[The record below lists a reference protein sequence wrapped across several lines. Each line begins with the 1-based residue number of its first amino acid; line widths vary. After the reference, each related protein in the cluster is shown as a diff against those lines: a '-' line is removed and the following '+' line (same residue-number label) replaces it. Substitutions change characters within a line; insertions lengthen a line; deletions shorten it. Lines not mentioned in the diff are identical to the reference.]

1 MLPLVMSQLV
11 NPSMIGGVLPWS
23 LCITIALPWVRPY
36 TCNLG
41 LGAMCILCI
50 ACALF
55 LPSVRIWDSSLTSQ
69 SGMKCVKNSCNP
81 SLLCLVNL
89 VVYKALFRVILV
101 VVVVTVVVSVLL
113 WGAQGLAVAS
123 QLEHWVR
130 QLPQIL
136 MTPKIVKSISWKR
149 KFLIWKKMKSK
160 DKQCYRLKRSLSAL
174 KDFVG
179 IKNMKGLSKKKIMKQ
194 QQEKKSLRMLNIS
207 KRGVSERNLTPSGVV
222 AVGLRMALSCCSA
235 LGFPSASW
243 TDISRQTVSRCE
255 VNVAACCA
263 LRGAMIGHFMMHM
276 MKTSQDNLFRP
287 PCMMPSVARKLLVL
301 DHIQLPDDNGD
312 DHTAFRARV
321 ACVLSMFNI
330 PASVCGMFSCNMV
343 DVSSPCVV
351 GLSFQNDA
359 TNSNIWQKRKL
370 TTAVVHAG
378 MLTDR
383 NALETSNYRSAFFV
397 DAFMFLVVWISSSAI
412 IIISF
417 FVLILYHCT
426 MVLLLQKMFE
436 SLNGWWLVATF
447 WTCPAVSICFIH

>member
-1 MLPLVMSQLV
+1 MLSLVMSQLV
-11 NPSMIGGVLPWS
+11 NSSMIGLVEFYHGLFASLLHCRGCGEAIYMQFGIGGDVHPMHCLRLVPAICSHLRLEFDESKWNEMREEFLQCKSTMSCQPCGVQSYVQTAMGS
-23 LCITIALPWVRPY
+23 LKSDTSGGGR
-36 TCNLG
+36 
-41 LGAMCILCI
+41 
-50 ACALF
+50 
-55 LPSVRIWDSSLTSQ
+55 DSGSFSSAARGPGFGRSQ
-69 SGMKCVKNSCNP
+69 SVGTLSETGATDTVWSDDTNDSVINQLQAQISDLKRKVKN
-81 SLLCLVNL
+81 
-89 VVYKALFRVILV
+89 
-101 VVVVTVVVSVLL
+101 
-113 WGAQGLAVAS
+113 
-123 QLEHWVR
+123 
-130 QLPQIL
+130 
-136 MTPKIVKSISWKR
+136 
-149 KFLIWKKMKSK
+149 K
-160 DKQCYRLKRSLSAL
+160 DKQCLRLKRSLTAL
-174 KDFVG
+174 QDFVG
-179 IKNMKGLSKKKIMKQ
+179 IKNMKGLAKKKTVKQ
-194 QQEKKSLRMLNIS
+194 QQEMKSLRMLNIS
-207 KRGVSERNLTPSGVV
+207 KRGVAERNLTPSGVV

-276 MKTSQDNLFRP
+276 MKTSQDKLFGP
-287 PCMMPSVARKLLVL
+287 PCMMPSIARKLLVL

-330 PASVCGMFSCNMV
+330 PASVCEMFSCNMV
-343 DVSSPCVV
+343 DVSTPCVV
-351 GLSFQNDA
+351 GLSLQNDA

-412 IIISF
+412 IYIMSF

-426 MVLLLQKMFE
+426 MTWSCCYRKCL
-436 SLNGWWLVATF
+436 S
-447 WTCPAVSICFIH
+447 H

>member
-1 MLPLVMSQLV
+1 MQFG
-11 NPSMIGGVLPWS
+11 IGGDVHPMHCLRLVPAICSHLRLEFDESKWNEMCEEFLQS
-23 LCITIALPWVRPY
+23 KSTMSCQPCGVQSSVQSDTSCGGRDSGSFSSAVRGP
-36 TCNLG
+36 G
-41 LGAMCILCI
+41 FG
-50 ACALF
+50 
-55 LPSVRIWDSSLTSQ
+55 RSQ
-69 SGMKCVKNSCNP
+69 SIGTLSETVATDTDDTKDSEINQ
-81 SLLCLVNL
+81 L
-89 VVYKALFRVILV
+89 KA
-101 VVVVTVVVSVLL
+101 
-113 WGAQGLAVAS
+113 
-123 QLEHWVR
+123 
-130 QLPQIL
+130 QISDL
-136 MTPKIVKSISWKR
+136 
-149 KFLIWKKMKSK
+149 KKMKSK

-447 WTCPAVSICFIH
+447 